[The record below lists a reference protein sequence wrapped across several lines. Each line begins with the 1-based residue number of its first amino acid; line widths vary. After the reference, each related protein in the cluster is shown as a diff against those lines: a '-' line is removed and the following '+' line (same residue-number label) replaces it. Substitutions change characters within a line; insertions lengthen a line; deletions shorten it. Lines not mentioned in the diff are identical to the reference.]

1 MKKEET
7 ISSSRVTDR
16 WCRLAPGQAARVL
29 LSLSQRGKLA
39 SITKLSVLFVQDK
52 TTEQM
57 GTNMSLKTPQAI
69 WTYHTTYVVE
79 GAVLVAGESACVC
92 QEKKVDNLSIKHP
105 SSVWQEKYVDTCSS
119 RGLRPRQLAWKT

>member
-79 GAVLVAGESACVC
+79 GAVLVAGESVMCVAG
-92 QEKKVDNLSIKHP
+92 EKGEQP
-105 SSVWQEKYVDTCSS
+105 EYQATSSVARKIC
-119 RGLRPRQLAWKT
+119 